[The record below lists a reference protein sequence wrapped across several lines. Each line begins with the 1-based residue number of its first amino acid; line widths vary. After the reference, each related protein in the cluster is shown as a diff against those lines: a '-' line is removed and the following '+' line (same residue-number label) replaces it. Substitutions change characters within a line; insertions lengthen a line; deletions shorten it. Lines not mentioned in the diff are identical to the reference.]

1 MFTMGE
7 EMMKQW
13 SENWEKLMG
22 DHLEKLVHNEKFI
35 SEMSKS
41 IASTMTGKAF
51 YTKALDEQMA
61 ALNLP
66 SRTEIV
72 KILQKLTDL
81 EERIIDLSERFEDY
95 IDAQASEK
103 KKAAVKSEVEAA
115 PAPAAKSAPVAEKA
129 SQPDL
134 VASKKAKKNKK

>member
-95 IDAQASEK
+95 VDAQTSAAR
-103 KKAAVKSEVEAA
+103 KAAVKVEAE
-115 PAPAAKSAPVAEKA
+115 PAPAQPKKAASAEKA

-134 VASKKAKKNKK
+134 VAPKKAKKSKK